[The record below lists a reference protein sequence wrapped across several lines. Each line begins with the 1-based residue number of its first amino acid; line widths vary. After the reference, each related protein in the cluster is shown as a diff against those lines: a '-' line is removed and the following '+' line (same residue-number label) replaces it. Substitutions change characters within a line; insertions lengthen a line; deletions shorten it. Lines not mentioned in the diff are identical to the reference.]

1 MRFYRIEKNGEIVG
15 YSKTNISSTDECFVE
30 ITEVEYNSAIE
41 ELRAQNEAEA
51 ETAEQSK
58 DERIAELEAEK
69 AELEAENAALL
80 YQVLTGEE
88 LADV

>member
-15 YSKTNISSTDECFVE
+15 YSKTNISSTDEGFVE

-58 DERIAELEAEK
+58 DERIAELEAE
-69 AELEAENAALL
+69 NAALL